1 MHFKR
6 VFARR
11 VKLGARGQEVNRNL
25 RKEIMSWVLVGL
37 STNAVADAM
46 CGRMLYVCRNC
57 GSSTIELG
65 KQLVELGPVLSSGRE
80 LAVLAR
86 DNVLDNVSVLQ

>member
-11 VKLGARGQEVNRNL
+11 VKLGARGQEVNRNS

-46 CGRMLYVCRNC
+46 CGRVLYVYCDC
-57 GSSTIELG
+57 ESSTIELG
-65 KQLVELGPVLSSGRE
+65 KQLVELGPVLGSRRE

-86 DNVLDNVSVLQ
+86 DNVLGNVSVLK